1 MSVKLPFAGGC
12 VCGAV
17 RYEVTAA
24 PPPPKSSQALTT
36 VTRS

>member
-24 PPPPKSSQALTT
+24 KIKSSPHH
-36 VTRS
+36 RNPPS